1 MTNANDTI
9 TAEERIAKL
18 EAQAKAMLGEIE
30 QLKKELA
37 EEKAKNSK
45 LAEENQTLF
54 EENKSLKEQVK
65 EWQDKWEYEHKLVI
79 KLTEENEQLKTRI
92 VELESQ
98 LDAVHKNNPGFNP
111 DAIAEI
117 YKLQDQIKELTSKL
131 ETTDQKVE
139 ETNQK
144 VDAVEQKVE
153 KIDQREM
160 KSDSKILE
168 MVNEVKES
176 IKEEVKKEVYT
187 CLGKPTASTKPE
199 TITVQKTNPEVKKPE
214 PPKEEVK
221 TEGGTVT
228 PKRDPVNWK
237 GFYDSLDDD
246 F

>member
-1 MTNANDTI
+1 MEQITNI

-18 EAQAKAMLGEIE
+18 EAQCKSMLEEIE

-45 LAEENQTLF
+45 LTEENQTLF

-144 VDAVEQKVE
+144 VE
-153 KIDQREM
+153 KLDGRER
-160 KSDSKILE
+160 KSDAKILE

-187 CLGKPTASTKPE
+187 CLGKPAEPANPE
-199 TITVQKTNPEVKKPE
+199 PVQKSATEVKKPE
-214 PPKEEVK
+214 LPKEEIK
-221 TEGGTVT
+221 ADGGTIT
-228 PKRDPVNWK
+228 PKTDRINWK
-237 GFYDSLDDD
+237 GFYDSLDD
-246 F
+246 